1 MENAA
6 RTKDPR
12 RFWLSLILPL
22 FAFLVVFVQPVKAD
36 NQDVLD
42 QANVLSESTQSKI
55 KKINDNE
62 LSKIKGH
69 PQIAVVTRNSLAG
82 TKADVIDEYGQQVFD
97 KYHFGRKGYDNGILI
112 VILQDADPNWL
123 RGRSCCA

>member
-1 MENAA
+1 MNGKYS
-6 RTKDPR
+6 KDQGPEKV
-12 RFWLSLILPL
+12 LASLILPL

-42 QANVLSESTQSKI
+42 QANVLSESAQSKI

-69 PQIAVVTRNSLAG
+69 PQIAVVTRNELAG
-82 TKADVIDEYGQQVFD
+82 TKADDIDEYGQP
-97 KYHFGRKGYDNGILI
+97 RNRAL
-112 VILQDADPNWL
+112 N
-123 RGRSCCA
+123 

>member
-1 MENAA
+1 MNGECS
-6 RTKDPR
+6 KDQGPEKV
-12 RFWLSLILPL
+12 LASLILPL

-42 QANVLSESTQSKI
+42 QANVLSENTQSKI

-82 TKADVIDEYGQQVFD
+82 TKADDID
-97 KYHFGRKGYDNGILI
+97 
-112 VILQDADPNWL
+112 
-123 RGRSCCA
+123 